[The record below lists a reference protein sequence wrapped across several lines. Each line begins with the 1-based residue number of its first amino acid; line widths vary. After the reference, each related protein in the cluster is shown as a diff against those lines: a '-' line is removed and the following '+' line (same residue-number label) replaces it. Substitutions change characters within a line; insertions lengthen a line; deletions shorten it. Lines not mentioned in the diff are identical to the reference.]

1 MTAVR
6 HSAQAPKAPDFEAL
20 IEAAGDLIYTLD
32 LDGHFTYLNQA
43 AERVLGSRVVALLG
57 MPFTE
62 ILTEA
67 SAQVASRHFR
77 QGLMGQDRTPF
88 FEVEARH
95 RDGHIVHFEVRAG
108 PLVRNGRL
116 IGRQGIARDINE
128 IKTLQSLVK
137 EKSQRVTLLEERT
150 HIATAMYARIAEQVY
165 AAPGAGSAGGEMLQ
179 EVQHALDQLAA
190 HKHGLSVADLRILG
204 LLAQGHSNG
213 EIADIICRSPHTV
226 KDSVKKIMQ
235 RLNARRRAEAVACA
249 IKLGLIAPHS

>member
-1 MTAVR
+1 
-6 HSAQAPKAPDFEAL
+6 
-20 IEAAGDLIYTLD
+20 
-32 LDGHFTYLNQA
+32 
-43 AERVLGSRVVALLG
+43 
-57 MPFTE
+57 
-62 ILTEA
+62 
-67 SAQVASRHFR
+67 
-77 QGLMGQDRTPF
+77 
-88 FEVEARH
+88 
-95 RDGHIVHFEVRAG
+95 
-108 PLVRNGRL
+108 
-116 IGRQGIARDINE
+116 
-128 IKTLQSLVK
+128 
-137 EKSQRVTLLEERT
+137 
-150 HIATAMYARIAEQVY
+150 MYARIAELVY